1 MGRPPQHRAD
11 DFLDAAA
18 RLFVTGGARALTMNA
33 VAREVGAPSGSIYHR
48 FPDRA
53 ALLAALWLRT
63 TTDFQTGYLEVL
75 GEQPTADT
83 AVGAAVWLVDWCRG
97 HVPEAVVLQ
106 AGARAFEPDTW
117 SKASRTELSTAE
129 GNSRRRLES
138 AVQSLAKQTGRPED
152 QIAFALL
159 DVPLAA
165 VRRHLLAGEP
175 PPKRVTTLVKNMVG
189 LVLGV
194 PTSARHAR
202 QT

>member
-1 MGRPPQHRAD
+1 MGRPPQHTAD

-33 VAREVGAPSGSIYHR
+33 VARAVGAPSGSIYHR

-63 TTDFQTGYLEVL
+63 TTAFQRGYLEAL
-75 GEQPTADT
+75 GEQPTADS

-97 HVPEAVVLQ
+97 HLPEAVVLQ
-106 AGARAFEPDTW
+106 AGARAFEPDAW
-117 SKASRTELSTAE
+117 SEASRTELSAAE
-129 GNSRRRLES
+129 GDSRRRLEA
-138 AVQSLAKQTGRPED
+138 AVRSLAKQTGRPDD

-159 DVPLAA
+159 DLPLAA
-165 VRRHLLAGEP
+165 VRRHLLAGEA

-194 PTSARHAR
+194 PAD
-202 QT
+202 